1 MTQRKSP
8 RQMTESIGIE
18 DAAMFDHDPPQHSSR
33 PLWIA
38 AALGAVTI
46 HAACVVLAL
55 ASSPPDDSPDL
66 GARAIEIGVELE
78 APHPE
83 RNERPVGPDS
93 EAAAPSPAQVEQ
105 KTVVEHTDLPK
116 AVPTETDDPDRVV
129 TPSDTPKPVEE
140 EPKIPTV
147 ETVASVPS
155 AASEDT
161 ATPSVEKMH
170 EAPHSVAPALG
181 TGESARRARAT
192 WQKEL
197 AAHLDKYKRYP
208 ADRSAQTGEVVV
220 SFILDRSGRV
230 LSTRVVK
237 GSGDS
242 SFDAAALAML
252 QRADPVPAPPPLVAD
267 EGLTF
272 TLPVVFHIKGRG

>member
-1 MTQRKSP
+1 
-8 RQMTESIGIE
+8 
-18 DAAMFDHDPPQHSSR
+18 MFDHDPPQHSSR

-38 AALGAVTI
+38 AALGAAAI
-46 HAACVVLAL
+46 HAGCVVLAL
-55 ASSPPDDSPDL
+55 ASNPPDDPPDL

-78 APHPE
+78 APHLE
-83 RNERPVGPDS
+83 QSERPVGPDS
-93 EAAAPSPAQVEQ
+93 EAADASPAQVEQ

-116 AVPTETDDPDRVV
+116 AVPIETDDPDRVV
-129 TPSDTPKPVEE
+129 TPNDTAKRVEE
-140 EPKIPTV
+140 DPKITAV
-147 ETVASVPS
+147 ETVSSIAS
-155 AASEDT
+155 AASEET
-161 ATPSVEKMH
+161 ATPSVEK
-170 EAPHSVAPALG
+170 APGAPRSVAPALG
-181 TGESARRARAT
+181 SGESVRRVRAT

-208 ADRSAQTGEVVV
+208 PDRATQSGEVIV
-220 SFILDRSGRV
+220 SFVLDRTGHV
-230 LSTRVVK
+230 LSTRLVK

-272 TLPVVFHIKGRG
+272 TLPVVFHIKG